1 MPGRILIVDDDPL
14 VPRTLKLLL
23 QKHGHEVRTASGVA
37 EGLSQLQTR
46 PADVVVS
53 DINMPGA
60 DGFEMLK
67 GVKHGWP
74 GTQVVLVT
82 GYGTIESAVRG
93 MREGAF
99 DYVTKPVLD
108 EEMVL
113 VVDRALESARLRTE
127 NAELRAALDRA
138 KGGKKV
144 IGADGA
150 FLKVFDTIE
159 AVAPTRATVLIT
171 GESGT
176 GKSMIARLIHE
187 ASPRKAAP
195 FVEMNCGALPEG
207 LLESELFGHTKG
219 AFTGASGA
227 RTGRFL
233 AADHGTLFLDEI
245 GASTPA
251 LQLKLLRVLQERRF
265 EPVGSEDSLEVD
277 VRLLLATNEDLGKA
291 VADGRFRQ
299 DLYYRISVVPI
310 HLPPLRERVS
320 DVPLLAQHFL
330 KRFSEENGKQVG
342 EIDDST
348 MTILQAHAWP
358 GNIRELENVI
368 ERGVILARGDVLMPG
383 DLPPEL
389 TRSAPAPTGDRT
401 LPLKRALEIPER
413 EIIER
418 TLRAHNWNRQRTAV
432 ALDINRTTLFNK
444 MRKYGL
450 LDRRPGRP
458 LPA

>member
-1 MPGRILIVDDDPL
+1 VPGRILIVDDDPL
-14 VPRTLKLLL
+14 VPRTLRMLL
-23 QKHGHEVRTASGVA
+23 QKHGHDVDVAASA
-37 EGLSQLQTR
+37 EEGMKRLAGR
-46 PADVVVS
+46 PIDVVIS
-53 DINMPGA
+53 DVNMPGH
-60 DGFEMLK
+60 DGFHLLAY
-67 GVKHGWP
+67 VKQKHP

-93 MREGAF
+93 IREGAF
-99 DYVTKPVLD
+99 DYVTKPILD
-108 EEMVL
+108 EEMLL
-113 VVDRALESARLRTE
+113 VVERALESVRLKAE
-127 NAELRAALDRA
+127 NAELRAALDKTKAGRRI
-138 KGGKKV
+138 
-144 IGADGA
+144 IGSDPS
-150 FLKVFDTIE
+150 LMKVFDTIE
-159 AVAPTRATVLIT
+159 AVAPTRATVLVT

-176 GKSMIARLIHE
+176 GKSLLSRMIHD
-187 ASPRKAAP
+187 ASPRKSAA

-227 RTGRFL
+227 RNGRFL
-233 AADHGTLFLDEI
+233 AADKGTLFLDEI

-265 EPVGSEDSLEVD
+265 EPVGSEESIEVD
-277 VRLLLATNEDLGKA
+277 VRLILATNEDLGKA
-291 VADGRFRQ
+291 VAEGRFRQ

-310 HLPPLRERVS
+310 HLPALRERAG

-330 KRFSEENGKQVG
+330 KRFATDNGTKISQ
-342 EIDDST
+342 IDDAT
-348 MTILQAHAWP
+348 MTILQAHTWP
-358 GNIRELENVI
+358 GNVRELENVI
-368 ERGVILARGDVLMPG
+368 ERGVILARGDVLTPG

-389 TRSAPAPTGDRT
+389 TRSAPAPTGDRK

-418 TLRAHNWNRQRTAV
+418 TLRAHEWNRQRTAR

-450 LDRRPGRP
+450 LGGRTGQP
-458 LPA
+458 IGV